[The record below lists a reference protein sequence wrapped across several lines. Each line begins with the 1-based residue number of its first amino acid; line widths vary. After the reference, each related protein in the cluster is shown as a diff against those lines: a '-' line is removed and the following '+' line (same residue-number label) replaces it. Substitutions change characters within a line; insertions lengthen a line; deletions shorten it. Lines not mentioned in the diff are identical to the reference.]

1 MCSQSLSGKNI
12 DCPLGELSAES
23 CPWLDRR
30 GHIRDFPKIGVV
42 ECANC
47 LLVTHKTDLR
57 DFIDYKSGSMHA
69 WASGY
74 GGTIES
80 PKEDVSR
87 RIEAINSL
95 ASQNSITSILDYGS
109 GEGDMLSA
117 LSQNFEAWGL
127 EPEDSARE
135 NCLKKNLKVFD
146 SIEEIQKMKSTF
158 DLVTLFHVVEHFY
171 SPKLELQFIFDLM
184 NPGGFLIVETPN
196 SQDAL
201 LTSYCSEAFS
211 NFTYWSHHPMLHSA
225 SSLLELV
232 VNKGFVSAEVTHV
245 QRYGLANHLYWLV
258 QKKPGG
264 HEFWRNKF
272 SESTEASYSQD
283 LIKEGKSDT
292 LWLIARKPFEPAGD

>member
-1 MCSQSLSGKNI
+1 MSAEPLSGINI
-12 DCPLGELSAES
+12 DCPLGKLSAES
-23 CPWLDRR
+23 CPWIVRP
-30 GHIRDFPKIGVV
+30 GYIRDFPKIGVV

-47 LLVTHKTDLR
+47 LLVTHETDLR
-57 DFIDYKSGSMHA
+57 DSIDYKSGSMHA

-74 GGTIES
+74 GGTMES
-80 PKEDVSR
+80 PKEDISR

-95 ASQNSITSILDYGS
+95 ASQNPITSILDFGS

-117 LSQNFEAWGL
+117 LSQNFESWGL
-127 EPEDSARE
+127 EPEDTARE
-135 NCLKKNLKVFD
+135 NCQRRNLKVFG
-146 SIEEIQKMKSTF
+146 SIDEIQNMKSTF
-158 DLVTLFHVVEHFY
+158 DLITLFHVVEHFY
-171 SPKLELQFIFDLM
+171 SPTLELQFIFDLL

-201 LTSYCSEAFS
+201 LTSYYCEAFS
-211 NFTYWSHHPMLHSA
+211 HFTYWSHHPMLHSA

-232 VNKGFVSAEVTHV
+232 VNTGFVSAEVMHV

-272 SESTEASYSQD
+272 SKSTEASYAQD
-283 LIKEGKSDT
+283 LINEGKSDT
-292 LWLIARKPFEPAGD
+292 LWLIARKPF